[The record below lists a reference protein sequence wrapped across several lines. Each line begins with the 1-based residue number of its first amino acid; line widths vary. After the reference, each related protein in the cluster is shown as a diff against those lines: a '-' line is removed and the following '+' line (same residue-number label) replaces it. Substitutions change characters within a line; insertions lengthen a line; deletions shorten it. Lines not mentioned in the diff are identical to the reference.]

1 MTLTQTSFFARPAYQ
16 LSNKHLSL
24 TVVPALSGRVMEL
37 LFRKQNLF
45 WINEPLLKGEAG
57 GGPTFGSWKNWGGYK
72 TWLAPQSRWP
82 NPSAQSDEMDNV
94 EWTVIGQTDSAVAS
108 ALHLRGPIISWG
120 GVQLG
125 RQITLRAGEKKVAVR
140 ESIHN
145 ASDTTQTWA
154 AWAVA
159 QFPTPGWATFPSDG
173 ARKTLALTPPKFRR
187 NQLHFKGDKKWK
199 VGTLTKEGWGEY
211 QANDWPAPATFHASF
226 PPHADLPHPDD
237 CNLETWSNSGPAY
250 MELEWLGPLVTLKP
264 GESWIFETQWLI
276 DSSIRRA

>member
-1 MTLTQTSFFARPAYQ
+1 MTLTHTTFFDRPAYQ
-16 LSNKHLSL
+16 LSNKRLSL
-24 TVVPALSGRVMEL
+24 TVVPALSGRAMEL
-37 LFRKQNLF
+37 IVRKQNLF

-57 GGPTFGSWKNWGGYK
+57 GDPAMGNWMNWGGYK

-82 NPSAQSDEMDNV
+82 DPNALSDEMDNV
-94 EWTVIGQTDSAVAS
+94 EWAVVGQTDSPVATS
-108 ALHLRGPIISWG
+108 LHLRGPIIPWSG
-120 GVQLG
+120 LQLS

-159 QFPTPGWATFPSDG
+159 QFPTPGWAVYPSEG

-187 NQLHFKGDKKWK
+187 DQLHFKGDKKWK
-199 VGTLTKEGWGEY
+199 TGALTSEGWGEY
-211 QANDWPAPATFHASF
+211 QAKNWAKSFRASF
-226 PPHADLPHPDD
+226 APHANLPHPDN
-237 CNLETWSNSGPAY
+237 CNLETWSNTDPAY

-264 GESWIFETQWLI
+264 GESWAFETEWFI
-276 DSSIRRA
+276 DLAPRQT

>member
-1 MTLTQTSFFARPAYQ
+1 MTLAQTSFFDRPAYQ

-45 WINEPLLKGEAG
+45 WINEPLLKGEAEGDPAFG
-57 GGPTFGSWKNWGGYK
+57 GWLNWGGYK

-82 NPSAQSDEMDNV
+82 DPDAQSDEMDNV
-94 EWTVIGQTDSAVAS
+94 EWTVIGQTDSAVGTS
-108 ALHLRGPIISWG
+108 LHLRGPIIPWG

-125 RQITLRAGEKKVAVR
+125 RQITLRAGEKKVTAR

-145 ASDTTQTWA
+145 AGDKTQTWA
-154 AWAVA
+154 VWAVA
-159 QFPTPGWATFPSDG
+159 QFPVPGWATFPGEG

-187 NQLHFKGDKKWK
+187 DRLHFKGDSKWK
-199 VGTLTKEGWGEY
+199 VGTLAKEGWGEY
-211 QANDWPAPATFHASF
+211 QANSWPVTFRASF

-264 GESWIFETQWLI
+264 GESWAFETSWTVNSGQ
-276 DSSIRRA
+276 

>member
-1 MTLTQTSFFARPAYQ
+1 MTLTQTSFFGRPAYQ

-45 WINEPLLKGEAG
+45 WINEPLLKSKFG
-57 GGPTFGSWKNWGGYK
+57 GDPAFGGWKNWGGYK

-82 NPSAQSDEMDNV
+82 NPDAQSDDMDNV
-94 EWTVIGQTDSAVAS
+94 QWTVIGQTDSAVATS
-108 ALHLRGPIISWG
+108 LHLRGPIIPWG
-120 GVQLG
+120 GVRLG

-145 ASDTTQTWA
+145 ASDKPQTWA

-159 QFPTPGWATFPSDG
+159 QFPAPGWATYPSEG

-187 NQLHFKGDKKWK
+187 NRLHFKGDSKWK

-211 QANDWPAPATFHASF
+211 QAKDWAKSFRASF
-226 PPHADLPHPDD
+226 APHADLPHPDD
-237 CNLETWSNSGPAY
+237 CNLETWSNTDPAY
-250 MELEWLGPLVTLKP
+250 MELEWLGPLVALRP
-264 GESWIFETQWLI
+264 GESWVFETEWLI
-276 DSSIRRA
+276 DSSIGRA